1 MSNHLLEDP
10 VIERII
16 RWGSERSDVRATILT
31 SSLCNPN
38 APVDRLSDYDVI
50 FVVRDIHPYHF
61 NDSWM
66 EDFGRVLV
74 LWRDPIRLEHG
85 QERFARI
92 TQYEENGLKIDFTFW
107 PVELLLKIIAEPLL
121 SPDLDIGYRVL
132 LDKDGLAVDLKPPTY
147 RAYIPSP
154 PTEAEFLEVIE
165 VFFHEATYMA
175 KHLWRDDLMP
185 AKHQLDKEMKA
196 DQLRR
201 MLEWRMEIDHDW
213 SVKPGVIGRG
223 LKPLTRPDLWAELE
237 RTYVGPG
244 MEENWEAMFATIEL
258 MGKVGREVGQALG
271 YIYPE
276 ELHKRSVR
284 YLHWVKDLEK

>member
-271 YIYPE
+271 YTYPE

>member
-61 NDSWM
+61 NDSWL